1 MDVKFLKDYKHNYM
15 IIKCGQEEFAHSYS
29 CKFLSANKIK
39 GILCCSVRYINSM
52 AYLYYDITS
61 CTTLA
66 QLFQSKEMTFEQI
79 KELFWQ
85 THQMLTA
92 VSAYFMEESRLVLLP
107 EFLYYN
113 LTEKS
118 YRGVFCPEYEAGG
131 HPYEALMDFVLS
143 HMDTKDRKLADC
155 IYQIYEMSEE
165 EGFRM
170 EDAVRMIEEYNEI
183 EVAEDVILTA
193 QAEPDTHFADE
204 AYEEFSFEEGQTKKE
219 AEREKKKGIGIFYP
233 LFAVI
238 SVLGMMGCVTV
249 WYFYELTKTAWAAL
263 AVCLLIMGG
272 CFVFCLLHIGRKKE
286 PSHIVKEGTS
296 EENSFYEETEVSLND
311 VINTGLNP
319 EAPQKAPFIH
329 SRETG
334 RIKDCIPD
342 CESSNTVF
350 FENNNAQEY
359 KLYALDRKNKT
370 HIELQRFPY
379 TVGKM
384 AGYVDLVLPDE
395 SVSRIHAR
403 FDKQGD
409 AVLLTD
415 LNSTNGT
422 FKNGLRMQPQ
432 ETVEIEPGDEIRFG
446 KLNYCYR

>member
-15 IIKCGQEEFAHSYS
+15 IVKCEQEGFVHSYS
-29 CKFLSANKIK
+29 CKFLSANKVK
-39 GILCCSVRYINSM
+39 GILHCSVRYINSM
-52 AYLYYDITS
+52 AYLYYDVTS
-61 CTTLA
+61 CTTFA
-66 QLFQSKEMTFEQI
+66 QLFQSKKMTFEQI

-85 THQMLTA
+85 THQMLTD
-92 VSAYFMEESRLVLLP
+92 VSAYFMEETKLVLLP

-113 LTEKS
+113 LNEKS
-118 YRGVFCPEYEAGG
+118 YRGVFCPEYEADE
-131 HPYEALMDFVLS
+131 HPYAALMDFVLS
-143 HMDTKDRKLADC
+143 HMDTGDQRLADC

-165 EGFRM
+165 EGFRL
-170 EDAVRMIEEYNEI
+170 EDAVRMIEEYNETGNT
-183 EVAEDVILTA
+183 EDVVLTA
-193 QAEPDTHFADE
+193 QAKPEIYSVDE
-204 AYEEFSFEEGQTKKE
+204 DCGVFSFEDVQSEQKVEKKE
-219 AEREKKKGIGIFYP
+219 KTGIFYP
-233 LFAVI
+233 VFAVI

-263 AVCLLIMGG
+263 MACLLIMGG
-272 CFVFCLLHIGRKKE
+272 CFVFCLLHIGKKKE
-286 PSHIVKEGTS
+286 ASHAVKERAS
-296 EENSFYEETEVSLND
+296 EENIFYEEEEVSLND

-319 EAPQKAPFIH
+319 EAQQQGSFIH
-329 SRETG
+329 GRETG
-334 RIKDCIPD
+334 RIKDCLPD
-342 CESSNTVF
+342 QDSSNTVF
-350 FENNNAQEY
+350 FEKNNAEGY

-370 HIELQRFPY
+370 HIELHKFPY

-384 AGYVDLVLPDE
+384 AGYVDLVLPDN

-403 FDKQGD
+403 FDKQGNTI
-409 AVLLTD
+409 LLTD

>member
-1 MDVKFLKDYKHNYM
+1 MDVKFLKDYQHNYM
-15 IIKCGQEEFAHSYS
+15 IVKCGQEEFAHSYA
-29 CKFLSANKIK
+29 CKFLSANKVK
-39 GILCCSVRYINSM
+39 GILHCSVRYINSM
-52 AYLYYDITS
+52 AYLYYDVTS

-66 QLFQSKEMTFEQI
+66 QLFQSKKMTFEQI

-85 THQMLTA
+85 AHQMLTS
-92 VSAYFMEESRLVLLP
+92 VNAYFMEETKLVLLP

-113 LTEKS
+113 LNEKS
-118 YRGVFCPEYEAGG
+118 YHGVFCPEYEAGE
-131 HPYEALMDFVLS
+131 HPYEALMDFVLN
-143 HMDTKDRKLADC
+143 HMDTEDQRLADC
-155 IYQIYEMSEE
+155 IFQIYEMSEE
-165 EGFRM
+165 EGFRL
-170 EDAVRMIEEYNEI
+170 EDAVRMIEEYNET
-183 EVAEDVILTA
+183 ENAEDVVLPA
-193 QAEPDTHFADE
+193 QGAPETHFVDE
-204 AYEEFSFEEGQTKKE
+204 TYEAFPFEDVQATQE
-219 AEREKKKGIGIFYP
+219 AEKEKKKRTGIFYP
-233 LFAVI
+233 VFAVI

-249 WYFYELTKTAWAAL
+249 WYFYELTKTAWAVLMA
-263 AVCLLIMGG
+263 CLLIMGG
-272 CFVFCLLHIGRKKE
+272 CFVFCLLHIGKKKE
-286 PSHIVKEGTS
+286 SPHTVKEKTS
-296 EENSFYEETEVSLND
+296 EENIFYEEAEVSLND

-319 EAPQKAPFIH
+319 DMPQKAPFLH

-334 RIKDCIPD
+334 RIKDVLPD
-342 CESSNTVF
+342 QENSNTVF
-350 FENNNAQEY
+350 FEKNDSEGY

-370 HIELQRFPY
+370 HIELHKFPY
-379 TVGKM
+379 TIGKM

-409 AVLLTD
+409 TVLLTD

>member
-15 IIKCGQEEFAHSYS
+15 IVKCEQEEFAHSYA
-29 CKFLSANKIK
+29 CKFLSANKVK
-39 GILCCSVRYINSM
+39 GILHCSVRYINSM
-52 AYLYYDITS
+52 AYLYYDVTS

-66 QLFQSKEMTFEQI
+66 QLFQSKKMTVEQI

-85 THQMLTA
+85 IHQMLTA
-92 VSAYFMEESRLVLLP
+92 VSAYFMEETKLVLLP
-107 EFLYYN
+107 EFLYFN
-113 LTEKS
+113 LNENS
-118 YRGVFCPEYEAGG
+118 YHGVFCPEYEADE

-143 HMDTKDRKLADC
+143 HMDTGDQKLADC

-165 EGFRM
+165 EGFRL
-170 EDAVRMIEEYNEI
+170 EDAVRMIEEYDETENAE
-183 EVAEDVILTA
+183 EVVLTA
-193 QAEPDTHFADE
+193 QTKPEIHSADE
-204 AYEEFSFEEGQTKKE
+204 DCGVFSFEDVQSEQRAEKKE
-219 AEREKKKGIGIFYP
+219 KTGIFYP
-233 LFAVI
+233 VFAVI

-249 WYFYELTKTAWAAL
+249 WYFYELTKTAWAVLMA
-263 AVCLLIMGG
+263 CLLIMGG
-272 CFVFCLLHIGRKKE
+272 CFVFCLLHIGKKKE
-286 PSHIVKEGTS
+286 SSQAVKERTS
-296 EENSFYEETEVSLND
+296 EENIFYEEAEVSLND

-319 EAPQKAPFIH
+319 EAQQKGSFIH
-329 SRETG
+329 GRETE
-334 RIKDCIPD
+334 RIKGGLPD
-342 CESSNTVF
+342 HESSNTVF
-350 FENNNAQEY
+350 FEKTNAEGY

-370 HIELQRFPY
+370 HIELHKFPY
-379 TVGKM
+379 TIGKM

-409 AVLLTD
+409 TILLTD